1 MFSMWHFLDW
11 QISFYRHPGS
21 SGWPSGFFIFRFIHF
36 YLFMTVQSLLG
47 QVDNSTTATD
57 NCQMECVEDLSYQ
70 RRLCFEVG
78 FLISPRSQ
86 ELTSIFRFCV
96 FCFSTPEGLG
106 EDLTGVKKKKPLR
119 LTLKD
124 FFLSFFFLQNQI

>member
-1 MFSMWHFLDW
+1 
-11 QISFYRHPGS
+11 
-21 SGWPSGFFIFRFIHF
+21 
-36 YLFMTVQSLLG
+36 MTVQSLLG
-47 QVDNSTTATD
+47 QVANSTTATD

-70 RRLCFEVG
+70 RRLYFEVG
-78 FLISPRSQ
+78 FLIPPRSQ
-86 ELTSIFRFCV
+86 ELTSVFRFCV

-119 LTLKD
+119 PTLKD